1 MIKAYQNYQQK
12 IISVLLQFFKRL
24 FFEKSVVACFYLPWF
39 QYAFALIGVDDK
51 LTKAGEDVIE

>member
-12 IISVLLQFFKRL
+12 LISVLLEVFKGIY
-24 FFEKSVVACFYLPWF
+24 FKKSVVACFHLLWF
-39 QYAFALIGVDDK
+39 QYVFALIGVDDK